1 LLARPGPRA
10 GRLLRLEAVSRR
22 AHARHRRRDG
32 VHQGAG
38 WRRSGRGCGWEVA
51 LVRNRLLV
59 AAVLLFGAQLL
70 GQETVTPVSSD
81 RAADL
86 ARLQGRIGSLKAKLA
101 ESEKK
106 EATLAEE
113 LQRLELKLEI
123 ATREGELVAATR
135 QEFARRLSDVTRQ
148 GVEAS
153 AAAAEYRR
161 LLVARARVLQR
172 FGRFGYFRVLLEAR
186 DLSAFLESIERLDS
200 LARRDGRLLG
210 QYRFAQTRLHENL
223 AREQALKAE
232 IDRLYAKS
240 RQEETHIAS
249 LKSERQRLLAR
260 EQSAMASR
268 RREVS
273 ALTDKAAR
281 LERLLETLSQQS
293 ESEAPLEPSGGIRPW
308 KGVLDWPVRGTIVE
322 TFGRHRHP
330 RFDTW
335 TVSNGVGL
343 AVPLGTPVRAVYA
356 GKTIYAQW
364 LAEYGNL
371 VILDHGDGMLTLY
384 AWLQAV
390 SVKSGE
396 PVAVGAEIGLAG
408 YGPGRDEAGVYFE
421 VRDRQKAMDPV
432 AWLR

>member
-1 LLARPGPRA
+1 VKRLAAALLAA
-10 GRLLRLEAVSRR
+10 
-22 AHARHRRRDG
+22 
-32 VHQGAG
+32 
-38 WRRSGRGCGWEVA
+38 A
-51 LVRNRLLV
+51 LAL
-59 AAVLLFGAQLL
+59 GAQ
-70 GQETVTPVSSD
+70 ESVTPVTSD

-86 ARLQGRIGSLKAKLA
+86 ARLQNRIGSLKAKLA

-135 QEFARRLSDVTRQ
+135 EEFGRRLAQVTRQ
-148 GVEAS
+148 GAEAT
-153 AAAAEYRR
+153 AAAVEYRR

-172 FGRFGYFRVLLEAR
+172 FGRFGYFRVLLEAK
-186 DLSAFLESIERLDS
+186 DLPAFLDSIERLDS

-210 QYRFAQTRLHENL
+210 QYRFAETRLQENL
-223 AREQALKAE
+223 VREKALKAE

-240 RQEETHIAS
+240 RQEETRIAS
-249 LKSERQRLLAR
+249 LKTERERLLAR
-260 EQSAMASR
+260 EQNTIGSR

-281 LERLLETLSQQS
+281 LERLLDTLARTS
-293 ESEAPLEPSGGIRPW
+293 ESEEPVGPSGGIRPW

-330 RFDTW
+330 KFDTW
-335 TVSNGVGL
+335 TVSNGVAL
-343 AVPLGTPVRAVYA
+343 AVPLGTPVHAVYG

-390 SVKSGE
+390 SVKPGE
-396 PVAVGAEIGLAG
+396 PAAVGAEIGLAG
-408 YGPGRDEAGVYFE
+408 FGPGRDEAGVYFE
-421 VRDRQKAMDPV
+421 VRDRQKASDPV

>member
-1 LLARPGPRA
+1 VRRFAAALLAA
-10 GRLLRLEAVSRR
+10 
-22 AHARHRRRDG
+22 
-32 VHQGAG
+32 
-38 WRRSGRGCGWEVA
+38 A
-51 LVRNRLLV
+51 LPL
-59 AAVLLFGAQLL
+59 GAQ
-70 GQETVTPVSSD
+70 ESVTPASSD

-86 ARLQGRIGSLKAKLA
+86 ARLQNRIGSLKSKLA

-123 ATREGELVAATR
+123 ATREGELIAATR
-135 QEFARRLSDVTRQ
+135 EEFGRRLADVTRQ
-148 GVEAS
+148 GAEAS
-153 AAAAEYRR
+153 AAAVQYRR

-186 DLSAFLESIERLDS
+186 DLPAFLDSIERLDS

-210 QYRFAQTRLHENL
+210 QYRFAETRLQENL

-232 IDRLYAKS
+232 IDRLYARS
-240 RQEETHIAS
+240 RQEATRIAS
-249 LKSERQRLLAR
+249 LKTERETLLSR
-260 EQSAMASR
+260 EQNSAASR

-273 ALTDKAAR
+273 ALTDKAER
-281 LERLLETLSQQS
+281 LERLLATLARQS
-293 ESEAPLEPSGGIRPW
+293 ESEEPVGPSGGIRPW

-330 RFDTW
+330 KFDTW

-390 SVKSGE
+390 SVKAGV
-396 PVAVGAEIGLAG
+396 PVPVGTEIGLAG

>member
-1 LLARPGPRA
+1 MKRLAAALLAA
-10 GRLLRLEAVSRR
+10 
-22 AHARHRRRDG
+22 
-32 VHQGAG
+32 
-38 WRRSGRGCGWEVA
+38 A
-51 LVRNRLLV
+51 LPL
-59 AAVLLFGAQLL
+59 GAQ
-70 GQETVTPVSSD
+70 ESVTPAASE

-86 ARLQGRIGSLKAKLA
+86 ARLQNRIGSLKAKLA
-101 ESEKK
+101 QSEKK

-135 QEFARRLSDVTRQ
+135 EEFGRRLADVSRQ
-148 GVEAS
+148 RAEAS
-153 AAAAEYRR
+153 ASAAEYRR
-161 LLVARARVLQR
+161 QLLARARVLQR
-172 FGRFGYFRVLLEAR
+172 FGRFGYFRVLLEAK
-186 DLSAFLESIERLDS
+186 DLPAFLDSIERLDS

-210 QYRFAQTRLHENL
+210 QYRFAESRLQENL

-232 IDRLYAKS
+232 IDRLYARS
-240 RQEETHIAS
+240 RQEEARVAS
-249 LKSERQRLLAR
+249 LKTERETLLAR
-260 EQSAMASR
+260 EKSTMASQ

-273 ALTDKAAR
+273 ALTDKATR
-281 LERLLETLSQQS
+281 LERLLETLSRQS
-293 ESEAPLEPSGGIRPW
+293 ESEEPAGPSAGIRPW

-330 RFDTW
+330 KFDAW

-343 AVPLGTPVRAVYA
+343 AVPLGTPVRAVFA
-356 GKTIYAQW
+356 GKTVYAQW

-384 AWLQAV
+384 AWLQGV
-390 SVKSGE
+390 SVKPGE

-421 VRDRQKAMDPV
+421 VRDRQKASDPI

>member
-1 LLARPGPRA
+1 M
-10 GRLLRLEAVSRR
+10 RR
-22 AHARHRRRDG
+22 AAARLPLAALLIA
-32 VHQGAG
+32 GALPILAG
-38 WRRSGRGCGWEVA
+38 IP
-51 LVRNRLLV
+51 
-59 AAVLLFGAQLL
+59 
-70 GQETVTPVSSD
+70 VTPVDSE

-86 ARLQGRIGSLKAKLA
+86 ARLQGRIATLKGKLS

-113 LQRLELKLEI
+113 LKRLELRQEI

-135 QEFARRLSDVTRQ
+135 EDFARRLAEVTRQ
-148 GVEAS
+148 RGEVAES
-153 AAAAEYRR
+153 AARYRK
-161 LLVARARVLQR
+161 LLLARARVLQR
-172 FGRFGYFRVLLEAR
+172 FGRYGYFRVLLEAK
-186 DLSAFLESIERLDS
+186 DLDAFVASIERLDD
-200 LARRDGRLLG
+200 LARRDGRLLV
-210 QYRFAQTRLHENL
+210 QYRFAETRLQENL

-232 IDRLYAKS
+232 IDRLYARS
-240 RQEETHIAS
+240 RQEEIRVAS
-249 LKSERQRLLAR
+249 LKTERERLLAT
-260 EQSAMASR
+260 EKNAMASQ

-281 LERLLETLSQQS
+281 LERLLDTLSRRS
-293 ESEAPLEPSGGIRPW
+293 DAEEPVGPSGGIRPW
-308 KGVLDWPVRGTIVE
+308 KGVLDWPAKGAIVE

-330 RFDTW
+330 KFDAW
-335 TVSNGVGL
+335 TISNGIAV

-356 GKTIYAQW
+356 GKAIYAQW

-390 SVKSGE
+390 SVHPGD
-396 PVAVGAEIGLAG
+396 PVPAGGEIGLAG

-421 VRDRQKAMDPV
+421 VRDRQKAQDPV

>member
-1 LLARPGPRA
+1 MKRFAAALLAA
-10 GRLLRLEAVSRR
+10 
-22 AHARHRRRDG
+22 
-32 VHQGAG
+32 
-38 WRRSGRGCGWEVA
+38 A
-51 LVRNRLLV
+51 LPL
-59 AAVLLFGAQLL
+59 GAQ
-70 GQETVTPVSSD
+70 ESVTPAASD

-86 ARLQGRIGSLKAKLA
+86 ARLQNRIGSLKAKLA

-135 QEFARRLSDVTRQ
+135 QEFGRRLAEVTRQ

-153 AAAAEYRR
+153 AAAVEYRR

-186 DLSAFLESIERLDS
+186 DLPAFLDSIERLDS

-210 QYRFAQTRLHENL
+210 QYRFAETRLQENL
-223 AREQALKAE
+223 AREKLLKAE

-240 RQEETHIAS
+240 RQEETRIAS
-249 LKSERQRLLAR
+249 LKTEREKLLAR
-260 EQSAMASR
+260 EQSATASR

-281 LERLLETLSQQS
+281 LERLLETLSRQS
-293 ESEAPLEPSGGIRPW
+293 ESEEPVGPSGGIRPW

-330 RFDTW
+330 KFDTW
-335 TVSNGVGL
+335 TVSNGVAL
-343 AVPLGTPVRAVYA
+343 AVPLATPVRAVYG
-356 GKTIYAQW
+356 GKTLYAQW

-390 SVKSGE
+390 SVKPGE
-396 PVAVGAEIGLAG
+396 PVAAGAEIGLAG

>member
-1 LLARPGPRA
+1 MRRLA
-10 GRLLRLEAVSRR
+10 
-22 AHARHRRRDG
+22 
-32 VHQGAG
+32 
-38 WRRSGRGCGWEVA
+38 A
-51 LVRNRLLV
+51 LVL
-59 AAVLLFGAQLL
+59 AAALPALADVP
-70 GQETVTPVSSD
+70 VTPVASE

-86 ARLQGRIGSLKAKLA
+86 ARLQGRIATLRGKLA

-113 LQRLELKLEI
+113 LKRLELKQEI
-123 ATREGELVAATR
+123 AAREGELIAATR
-135 QEFARRLSDVTRQ
+135 EDFGRRLADVTRQ
-148 GVEAS
+148 RGEVAE
-153 AAAAEYRR
+153 AAARYRR
-161 LLVARARVLQR
+161 LLLARARVLQR
-172 FGRFGYFRVLLEAR
+172 FGRYGYFRVLLEAN
-186 DLSAFLESIERLDS
+186 DLDAFVASLDRLDG
-200 LARRDGRLLG
+200 LARRDGRLLV
-210 QYRFAQTRLHENL
+210 QYRFAESRLQENL

-232 IDRLYAKS
+232 IDRLYVRS
-240 RQEETHIAS
+240 RQEEARVAS
-249 LKSERQRLLAR
+249 LKTQRERLLAS

-281 LERLLETLSQQS
+281 LERLLDVLSRQTDS
-293 ESEAPLEPSGGIRPW
+293 DAPVGPSGGIRPW
-308 KGVLDWPVRGTIVE
+308 KGVLDWPAKGTIVE

-330 RFDTW
+330 KFDAW
-335 TVSNGVGL
+335 TVSNGIAV
-343 AVPLGTPVRAVYA
+343 AVPMGTPVRAVYG

-390 SVKSGE
+390 SVHPGD
-396 PVAVGAEIGLAG
+396 PVAAGGEIGLAG

-421 VRDRQKAMDPV
+421 VRDRQRAQDPV

>member
-1 LLARPGPRA
+1 VKRLAAALLAA
-10 GRLLRLEAVSRR
+10 
-22 AHARHRRRDG
+22 
-32 VHQGAG
+32 
-38 WRRSGRGCGWEVA
+38 A
-51 LVRNRLLV
+51 LPL
-59 AAVLLFGAQLL
+59 GAQ
-70 GQETVTPVSSD
+70 ESVTPAASE

-86 ARLQGRIGSLKAKLA
+86 ARLQNRIGSLKAKLA
-101 ESEKK
+101 QSEKK

-135 QEFARRLSDVTRQ
+135 EEFGRRLADVSRQ
-148 GVEAS
+148 RAEAS
-153 AAAAEYRR
+153 ASAAEYRR
-161 LLVARARVLQR
+161 QLLARARVLQR
-172 FGRFGYFRVLLEAR
+172 FGRFGYFRVLLEAK
-186 DLSAFLESIERLDS
+186 DLPAFLDSIERLDS

-210 QYRFAQTRLHENL
+210 QYRFAESRLQENL

-232 IDRLYAKS
+232 IDRLYARS
-240 RQEETHIAS
+240 RQEEARVAS
-249 LKSERQRLLAR
+249 LKTERETLLAR
-260 EQSAMASR
+260 EKSTMASQ

-273 ALTDKAAR
+273 ALTDKATR
-281 LERLLETLSQQS
+281 LERLLETLSRQS
-293 ESEAPLEPSGGIRPW
+293 ESEEPAGPSAGIRPW

-330 RFDTW
+330 KFDAW

-343 AVPLGTPVRAVYA
+343 AVPLGTPVRAVFA
-356 GKTIYAQW
+356 GKTVYAQW

-384 AWLQAV
+384 AWLQGV
-390 SVKSGE
+390 SVKPGE

-421 VRDRQKAMDPV
+421 VRDRQKASDPI